1 MNRKREYIKNRV
13 VITGNRNGI
22 IYERILKQKEEEETD
37 WFFIDIVRVVN
48 SPLKTIVI
56 IC

>member
-13 VITGNRNGI
+13 VITGNRKGI
-22 IYERILKQKEEEETD
+22 IYERIRKQKEEEETD
-37 WFFIDIVRVVN
+37 WFLIDIVRVVN

>member
-22 IYERILKQKEEEETD
+22 IYERIRKQKEEEETD
-37 WFFIDIVRVVN
+37 
-48 SPLKTIVI
+48 
-56 IC
+56 

>member
-22 IYERILKQKEEEETD
+22 IYERIRKQKEEEEID
-37 WFFIDIVRVVN
+37 WFLIDIVRVVN

>member
-1 MNRKREYIKNRV
+1 MNRKREYLKNRV
-13 VITGNRNGI
+13 VITGNRKGI
-22 IYERILKQKEEEETD
+22 IYERIRKQKEEEETD